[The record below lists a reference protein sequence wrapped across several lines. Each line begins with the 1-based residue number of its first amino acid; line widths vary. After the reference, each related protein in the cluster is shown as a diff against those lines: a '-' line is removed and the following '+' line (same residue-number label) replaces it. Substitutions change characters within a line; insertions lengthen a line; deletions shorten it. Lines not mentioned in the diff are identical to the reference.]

1 MKFDSQRQNQSKE
14 IATMRIPFLSIL
26 LVLLGAWTTL
36 ADDKAPAHGT
46 EVTPLVGEFTRVVV
60 CVDLKRVDVD
70 EIFDSLTP
78 EEEAILPDRAGLLE
92 GLGRGR
98 ATLLEAGIE
107 RVYFM
112 ISLAEMP
119 LRPWYLVAPCPR
131 ALDLQALITKMPT
144 ELAGPLFVRG
154 ELVPRSIVGKDSERW
169 LFLGAEEAFRRLEAC
184 KPRVRPELSAAL
196 AESGDSAVRILV
208 IPHDDDRR
216 VIEELLP
223 TLPEPLGGGSS
234 TVLTRGLRWASVQ
247 IDIEP
252 EPSVRVVIQSSDDE
266 AAEQFRPLL
275 IRAIMIASQQKSRTD
290 LMDFMVDLAQ
300 VTELFP
306 EVSGDRLVLDL
317 RKSDGSLKAVRR
329 VFFRPVARHV
339 LERTATEQLKEIVR
353 GIHCWHHEHKSFP
366 AQANYDSDGKP
377 LLSWRV
383 HILPFLG
390 ETCAELHGEFRTEEP
405 WDSEHNVKLLK
416 KMPEIYAIPGSQVS
430 KDGRTCYVRPVGPGT
445 SCPPG
450 ELISF
455 PDIPDGS
462 SNTVAVIEVDDE
474 HAVPWTKPA
483 DLDYDPEN
491 PTKGLGGHLEGAVF
505 SAFCDGAPHVH
516 RELVYDPQRISDLRR
531 VFTRAD
537 GEPVNFAD

>member
-1 MKFDSQRQNQSKE
+1 
-14 IATMRIPFLSIL
+14 MRIPFLSIL

-36 ADDKAPAHGT
+36 ADDKAPSQAT
-46 EVTPLVGEFTRVVV
+46 EIAPPVDEFTRAVV
-60 CVDLKRVDVD
+60 CIDLKRVDVE
-70 EIFDSLTP
+70 EIFNLFAP
-78 EEEAILPDRAGLLE
+78 EEEAILPNRAELLDGLE
-92 GLGRGR
+92 RGR

-107 RVYFM
+107 RVYLM
-112 ISLAEMP
+112 ISLADMP
-119 LRPWYLVAPCPR
+119 HLPWYLVAPCSGP
-131 ALDLQALITKMPT
+131 LDPQALLTKMPAD
-144 ELAGPLFVRG
+144 LAEPMLLRG
-154 ELVPRSIVGKDSERW
+154 EIVARAIDGKDSRRW
-169 LFLGAEEAFRRLEAC
+169 LFVGAEEAFRRLEAC

-208 IPHDDDRR
+208 IPHNDDRR

-247 IDIEP
+247 IELTP

-275 IRAIMIASQQKSRTD
+275 ARALVAANEQESRTD
-290 LMDFMVDLAQ
+290 LMDLVVDMAQ
-300 VTELFP
+300 VTEVLP
-306 EVSGDRLVLDL
+306 ELSGNRLVLNL
-317 RKSDGSLKAVRR
+317 RKSDGSLDAAGR
-329 VFFRPVARHV
+329 VLLRPIARH
-339 LERTATEQLKEIVR
+339 LIEKTAKEQLKQIVH
-353 GIHCWHHEHKSFP
+353 GIHLWHDEHKSFP
-366 AQANYDSDGKP
+366 AQASYDSAGKP

-390 ETCAELHGEFRTEEP
+390 EPCAKLYEEFRTEEP
-405 WDSEHNVKLLK
+405 WDSEHNLKLLS
-416 KMPEIYAIPGSQVS
+416 KMPEIYAIPGSRVAM
-430 KDGRTCYVRPVGPGT
+430 DGRTCYVRPIGPGT
-445 SCPPG
+445 SCPRE

-455 PDIPDGS
+455 RDIPDGS

-516 RELVYDPQRISDLRR
+516 RKLVYDPERIGDLRK

-537 GEPVNFAD
+537 GQPVNFAD

>member
-1 MKFDSQRQNQSKE
+1 
-14 IATMRIPFLSIL
+14 MRIPFLSIL

-36 ADDKAPAHGT
+36 ADDKAPSQAT
-46 EVTPLVGEFTRVVV
+46 EIAPLVDEFTRAVV
-60 CVDLKRVDVD
+60 CIDLKRVNVA
-70 EIFDSLTP
+70 ESLDLFAP
-78 EEEAILPDRAGLLE
+78 EEEGMLPSYAELMDGLE
-92 GLGRGR
+92 RGR
-98 ATLLEAGIE
+98 TTLLEAGIE

-119 LRPWYLVAPCPR
+119 QRPWYLVAPCPR

-154 ELVPRSIVGKDSERW
+154 ELVPRSIVGKDSQRW
-169 LFLGAEEAFRRLEAC
+169 LFLGAEEAFRRLETS
-184 KPRVRPELSAAL
+184 KPRVRPELSAAM

-275 IRAIMIASQQKSRTD
+275 ARALLAANEKESRTD
-290 LMDFMVDLAQ
+290 LIDFMVDLAQ

-329 VFFRPVARHV
+329 VFFRPIARHV
-339 LERTATEQLKEIVR
+339 LERTAKEQLKEIVH
-353 GIHCWHHEHKSFP
+353 GTHLWHDKHKSFP

-390 ETCAELHGEFRTEEP
+390 ESCKKLHGEFRTEEP

-416 KMPEIYAIPGSQVS
+416 KMPKIYAIPGSRVS

-445 SCPPG
+445 SCPRE

-455 PDIPDGS
+455 RDIPDGS
-462 SNTVAVIEVDDE
+462 SNTVAVIEIDDE

-516 RELVYDPQRISDLRR
+516 RKLVYDPQRIVDLRR
-531 VFTRAD
+531 VFARAD